1 MFTKNSYICETN
13 NFYSMNDLTQ
23 LIFFIAPAML
33 VAISVYIVL
42 HKMLK
47 NDEMRQNFVL
57 KKASQ
62 QATVSIRL
70 QAYERLILFLERISP
85 DSLVLR
91 THQQHFSNQDFHI
104 LLLSIVREEFE
115 HNLSQQLY
123 IGNETWET
131 VKVAKENVVMHINET
146 AAKLNVENSSIEFAQ
161 LIVEDYVKEGKT
173 NLIAT
178 AINMLKTEAKKM
190 F

>member
-1 MFTKNSYICETN
+1 
-13 NFYSMNDLTQ
+13 MNDLTQ
-23 LIFFIAPAML
+23 LIFFIAPAIL

-42 HKMLK
+42 QKMLK
-47 NDEMRQNFVL
+47 NDEMRQNFLL
-57 KKASQ
+57 KKSMQ
-62 QATVSIRL
+62 QTTVTIRL

-91 THQQHFSNQDFHI
+91 THQQHLSAYDFHI
-104 LLLSIVREEFE
+104 LLLSVVREEFE

-123 IGNETWET
+123 VGNEAWET
-131 VKVAKENVVMHINET
+131 AKAAKESVVMHINES
-146 AAKLNVENSSIEFAQ
+146 AAKLNIENSSIELAQ
-161 LIVEDYVKEGKT
+161 LIVENYAKDGKA

-178 AINMLKTEAKKM
+178 AINMLKNEAKKI